1 MPVLS
6 RKLWKNLSQ
15 EQKEK
20 RKESQRKWY
29 TKPENKERK
38 AMLNKKWCLENKEKR
53 QESWRRY
60 REKNRAKINEKTK
73 KWRQENR
80 ETFNTKTRARYHAQ
94 TIQQRQST
102 MGNAL
107 DLGNNY
113 FNDKAYR
120 AVKTPDTTTI
130 TLGQSPEMVSLV
142 GDYYKFS
149 QSVGIATLC
158 SAK

>member
-29 TKPENKERK
+29 AKPENKERK
-38 AMLNKKWCLENKEKR
+38 TMLNKKWCLENKEKR

-60 REKNRAKINEKTK
+60 RYQEKNRAKINEKTK

-80 ETFNTKTRARYHAQ
+80 ETFNAKTRARYHAKK
-94 TIQQRQST
+94 IAQQVIRQESDL
-102 MGNAL
+102 NA
-107 DLGNNY
+107 DH
-113 FNDKAYR
+113 
-120 AVKTPDTTTI
+120 VKIVMARWPH
-130 TLGQSPEMVSLV
+130 V
-142 GDYYKFS
+142 
-149 QSVGIATLC
+149 
-158 SAK
+158 AKREALQYLYPKEVKYLWIKEELENSE

>member
-29 TKPENKERK
+29 AKP
-38 AMLNKKWCLENKEKR
+38 ENKEKR

-60 REKNRAKINEKTK
+60 RYQEKNTAKTKEKTK

-80 ETFNTKTRARYHAQ
+80 ETFNAKTRARYHAKK
-94 TIQQRQST
+94 IAQQVIGQESDL
-102 MGNAL
+102 NA
-107 DLGNNY
+107 DH
-113 FNDKAYR
+113 
-120 AVKTPDTTTI
+120 VKIVMARWPH
-130 TLGQSPEMVSLV
+130 V
-142 GDYYKFS
+142 
-149 QSVGIATLC
+149 
-158 SAK
+158 AKREAL

>member
-29 TKPENKERK
+29 AKPENKERK
-38 AMLNKKWCLENKEKR
+38 TMLNKKWCLENKEKR

-60 REKNRAKINEKTK
+60 RYQEKNRAKTKEKTK

-80 ETFNTKTRARYHAQ
+80 ETFNAKTRARYHAKK
-94 TIQQRQST
+94 IAQQ
-102 MGNAL
+102 
-107 DLGNNY
+107 
-113 FNDKAYR
+113 
-120 AVKTPDTTTI
+120 VI
-130 TLGQSPEMVSLV
+130 GQESHLRVHPRKDQA
-142 GDYYKFS
+142 GAA
-149 QSVGIATLC
+149 QAI
-158 SAK
+158 

>member
-29 TKPENKERK
+29 AKPENKERK
-38 AMLNKKWCLENKEKR
+38 TMLNKKWCLENKEKR

-60 REKNRAKINEKTK
+60 RYQEKNRTKINEKTK

-80 ETFNTKTRARYHAQ
+80 DIQCEDESQVSRQKNRTTSNRARKRLKCRPCEDRYGSLAA
-94 TIQQRQST
+94 R
-102 MGNAL
+102 G
-107 DLGNNY
+107 
-113 FNDKAYR
+113 KKR
-120 AVKTPDTTTI
+120 
-130 TLGQSPEMVSLV
+130 SPSVLV
-142 GDYYKFS
+142 PKGSKVFVDQGRTRK
-149 QSVGIATLC
+149 Q
-158 SAK
+158 